1 MGIIPNHFF
10 TFNGFNSKD
19 FGVWIS
25 GSGTYG
31 APSWDVEEV
40 SIPGRNGTLH
50 IDKGRLNNISI
61 TYPAFIPRH
70 WPVKW
75 AGFKNAMLHDSG
87 FHRLEDTYHPDFFR
101 LASYVGP
108 LEPEVTAANLS
119 GAFDISFICCPER
132 WLKDGER
139 LREITSGTVLMNP
152 TGYKAKPLI
161 RVVGSG
167 AISFGGVYWMGVNS
181 ETEYID
187 IDCELMD
194 AFCGSTNCNRNI
206 GVPDGF
212 PVLDS
217 GETRVNY
224 TGFTSVQ
231 IAPRWW
237 TV

>member
-119 GAFDISFICCPER
+119 GAFDISFICRPER

-152 TGYKAKPLI
+152 TGYTAKPLI
-161 RVVGSG
+161 RCYGSGSISVGSTWL
-167 AISFGGVYWMGVNS
+167 GVAGV
-181 ETEYID
+181 TDYID
-187 IDCELMD
+187 IDSELMD
-194 AFCGSTNCNRNI
+194 AYHGSDNLNGNL
-206 GVPDGF
+206 GAPDGC
-212 PVLDS
+212 PVLGA
-217 GETRVNY
+217 GETRINFP
-224 TGFTSVQ
+224 GFSSVL

>member
-75 AGFKNAMLHDSG
+75 AGFKQAMLQDSG
-87 FHRLEDTYHPDFFR
+87 FHRLEDTYHPNFFR

-108 LEPEVTAANLS
+108 LDPEVTAANLS
-119 GAFDISFICCPER
+119 GSFDVNFICRPER
-132 WLKDGER
+132 WLVDGER
-139 LREITSGTVLMNP
+139 LREIASGTVLMNP
-152 TGYKAKPLI
+152 TGYTAKPLI
-161 RVVGSG
+161 RVTGTGTLTVGGYSVKLN
-167 AISFGGVYWMGVNS
+167 ANANY
-181 ETEYID
+181 TD
-187 IDCELMD
+187 IDSELMD
-194 AFCGSTNCNRNI
+194 AYCGTVNCNGNI
-206 GVPDGF
+206 ETTAF
-212 PVLDS
+212 PMLKAGGTKV
-217 GETRVNY
+217 TY
-224 TGFTSVQ
+224 TGFSSVL